1 MYLPQKVSKII
12 FVTLL
17 LIINA
22 WIIIIPSIKKYLEH
36 GILEEVSTDEY
47 DGLVPPAI
55 TICRET
61 DRRSFKLKSKMYCFM
76 DINRTVE
83 G

>member
-1 MYLPQKVSKII
+1 M
-12 FVTLL
+12 
-17 LIINA
+17 
-22 WIIIIPSIKKYLEH
+22 EH

-47 DGLVPPAI
+47 DGLVSPAI

-61 DRRSFKLKSKMYCFM
+61 DRRSFKLKSKMYCFK